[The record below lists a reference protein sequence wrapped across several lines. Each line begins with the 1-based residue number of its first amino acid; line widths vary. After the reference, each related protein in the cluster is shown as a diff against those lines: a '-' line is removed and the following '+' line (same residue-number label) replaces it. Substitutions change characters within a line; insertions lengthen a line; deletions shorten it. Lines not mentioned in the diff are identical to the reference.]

1 MSSETEL
8 EKNQIVERSDSDG
21 LSADQRRLLCRAHR
35 ICSLDAGIRR
45 WLVAEAG
52 LDSLTPLH
60 HAIFSRDP
68 DTVSALLEAGA
79 DTEAKT
85 RLPSRYTDGSV
96 DGGVTALRR
105 DGRKVALSDDDKYA
119 PAKNLSPLILPFQ
132 GAKKGCRDTGIDG
145 CRFAL
150 SVLNI
155 YMARFAFSV
164 LGSQAAA

>member
-1 MSSETEL
+1 M
-8 EKNQIVERSDSDG
+8 
-21 LSADQRRLLCRAHR
+21 ADHHHRLLCRAHR

-60 HAIFSRDP
+60 HAILSRDP

-105 DGRKVALSDDDKYA
+105 DGRKVALSDQDQYA
-119 PAKNLSPLILPFQ
+119 PRQTISQPSDLAFPRCQEGLS
-132 GAKKGCRDTGIDG
+132 RHWH
-145 CRFAL
+145 
-150 SVLNI
+150 
-155 YMARFAFSV
+155 
-164 LGSQAAA
+164 